1 MGSTAPGLES
11 AASEGLDGARV
22 NSSPR
27 PGPRGERL
35 EAIDALRGVAILA
48 VLACHLVVVT
58 PWGRNALAGPGL
70 EGTAGLAK
78 ALENGLLGVNLFF
91 VLSGFVLFRPFAD
104 GSRPLRSGADVRG
117 FLGRRLARLGPMFLL
132 AVLVPLAMRFPYAE
146 LLDLLACLAWMF
158 SGLFVFSPEH
168 HVPRFNTPL
177 WSLGSELWFSLLF
190 PFVVMARRRWG
201 WRAVLPA
208 VAVGSLLA
216 RFWAPAP
223 IGAWLPAAQEA
234 APGIASLKLFA
245 ALVLGRLDDFV
256 LGAFLADLHARGAL
270 DRAVPF
276 RWPLLGGAVSAF
288 AVTVPWRHGEWSGW
302 NGASPFLN
310 TWVQLG
316 VAAAVVA
323 LIVWPRG
330 FVRRVLWA
338 APLRFAGVICFSL
351 YVWHAPVMNAFLV
364 RTVSWDRLGMWAVL
378 TFGLSLT
385 TAIWVE
391 RVLPRGGEGK
401 RSTLNVQ

>member
-22 NSSPR
+22 ISSPR

-104 GSRPLRSGADVRG
+104 GSRPLRSGVDVRG

-201 WRAVLPA
+201 WRTVLPA
-208 VAVGSLLA
+208 VAALLA
-216 RFWAPAP
+216 
-223 IGAWLPAAQEA
+223 
-234 APGIASLKLFA
+234 
-245 ALVLGRLDDFV
+245 
-256 LGAFLADLHARGAL
+256 
-270 DRAVPF
+270 
-276 RWPLLGGAVSAF
+276 GGAS
-288 AVTVPWRHGEWSGW
+288 
-302 NGASPFLN
+302 
-310 TWVQLG
+310 
-316 VAAAVVA
+316 
-323 LIVWPRG
+323 RG
-330 FVRRVLWA
+330 DQTN
-338 APLRFAGVICFSL
+338 S
-351 YVWHAPVMNAFLV
+351 
-364 RTVSWDRLGMWAVL
+364 
-378 TFGLSLT
+378 
-385 TAIWVE
+385 
-391 RVLPRGGEGK
+391 
-401 RSTLNVQ
+401 